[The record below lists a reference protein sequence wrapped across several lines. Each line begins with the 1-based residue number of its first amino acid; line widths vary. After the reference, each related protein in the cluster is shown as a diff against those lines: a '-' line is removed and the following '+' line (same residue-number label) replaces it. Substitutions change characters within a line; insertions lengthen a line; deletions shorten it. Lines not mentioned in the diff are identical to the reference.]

1 MTEKPFNKKRAL
13 EFGSGLW
20 VALMTKMLEM
30 EKLVKQEVQIKQERK
45 TMNKLIRIASLAVFV
60 LGLGYSA
67 VSYAA
72 DEFDAAQDHATLAG
86 LYEKKAA
93 EQNSLINQHER
104 MVNSDFIRKNPSA
117 TAQNEMRQHCGA
129 IMAMAKGL
137 KAELLSA
144 SEWHKK
150 Q

>member
-1 MTEKPFNKKRAL
+1 MNKQ
-13 EFGSGLW
+13 
-20 VALMTKMLEM
+20 VTKMLET

-45 TMNKLIRIASLAVFV
+45 TMNKLTRVASLVVFV

-72 DEFDAAQDHATLAG
+72 DEFVAAQDHATLAG
-86 LYEKKAA
+86 LYEKQAA

-104 MVNSDFIRKNPSA
+104 MKVDSGWLRKINFNASA
-117 TAQNEMRQHCGA
+117 MAEMQRHCGA
-129 IMAMAKGL
+129 IIEKAKAL
-137 KAELLSA
+137 KVELSNA
-144 SEWHKK
+144 AEWHKK

>member
-1 MTEKPFNKKRAL
+1 MVPTRRHSPARAA
-13 EFGSGLW
+13 FRAMA
-20 VALMTKMLEM
+20 VATF
-30 EKLVKQEVQIKQERK
+30 V
-45 TMNKLIRIASLAVFV
+45 VFV

-72 DEFDAAQDHATLAG
+72 DEFVAAQDHATLAG

-93 EQNSLINQHER
+93 EQNPFINQHER
-104 MVNSDFIRKNPSA
+104 MVDSNFIRQNPSA
-117 TAQNEMRQHCGA
+117 TAQNEMRGHCGA
-129 IMAMAKGL
+129 IVEKAKAL

-144 SEWHKK
+144 SGWHKN

>member
-1 MTEKPFNKKRAL
+1 
-13 EFGSGLW
+13 
-20 VALMTKMLEM
+20 
-30 EKLVKQEVQIKQERK
+30 
-45 TMNKLIRIASLAVFV
+45 MNKIMRVASLVVFV

-72 DEFDAAQDHATLAG
+72 DEFVAAQDHATLAG
-86 LYEKKAA
+86 LYEKQAA

-104 MVNSDFIRKNPSA
+104 MVDSDFIRKNPSA

-144 SEWHKK
+144 AEWHKK

>member
-1 MTEKPFNKKRAL
+1 
-13 EFGSGLW
+13 
-20 VALMTKMLEM
+20 MLEM
-30 EKLVKQEVQIKQERK
+30 EKLVKQEIQIKQENK
-45 TMNKLIRIASLAVFV
+45 MNKLMRVASLFVFV

-72 DEFDAAQDHATLAG
+72 DEFVAAQDHATLTG
-86 LYEKKAA
+86 LYEKSTA

-104 MVNSDFIRKNPSA
+104 MIDSNFIRQNPSA
-117 TAQNEMRQHCGA
+117 TAQNEMRKHCGA
-129 IMAMAKGL
+129 IVAKAKDL

-144 SEWHKK
+144 AEWHKK

>member
-1 MTEKPFNKKRAL
+1 
-13 EFGSGLW
+13 
-20 VALMTKMLEM
+20 MLGA

-45 TMNKLIRIASLAVFV
+45 TMNKLMRVTALVVFV

-72 DEFDAAQDHATLAG
+72 DEFVAAKDHATLAG
-86 LYEKKAA
+86 LYENQAA
-93 EQNSLINQHER
+93 GQNPLINQHER
-104 MVNSDFIRKNPSA
+104 MIDGDFIRRNPSA
-117 TAQNEMRQHCGA
+117 TAQNEMRKHCSA
-129 IMAMAKGL
+129 IVAKAKDL

-144 SEWHKK
+144 AEWHKK

>member
-1 MTEKPFNKKRAL
+1 MTEKPSNKRRVL

-20 VALMTKMLEM
+20 VALMTKMLET
-30 EKLVKQEVQIKQERK
+30 EKLVKQQVQIKQENK
-45 TMNKLIRIASLAVFV
+45 MNKLMRVASLAVFV

-72 DEFDAAQDHATLAG
+72 DEFATAQDHATLAG

-93 EQNSLINQHER
+93 EQDSLINQHGR
-104 MVNSDFIRKNPSA
+104 MIDSDFIRKNPSA
-117 TAQNEMRQHCGA
+117 TAQNEMRGHCSA
-129 IMAMAKGL
+129 ITAMAKGL